1 MFLFDTDCLTILKQ
15 RSGGSFERLSERVSR
30 HSALEFFISIVSF
43 HEQVSG
49 WNVYVARAKDQR
61 GVVRGYE
68 KLEGLLLDYAQA
80 QLLPYDEAAASL
92 FDELRKEKVRVGTMD
107 LRIATIAISNN
118 MTLLTRNTVDF
129 ERIPGLT
136 FEDWT

>member
-15 RSGGSFERLSERVSR
+15 RSGHSFNRLSERVSG
-30 HSALEFFISIVSF
+30 HSQLEFFISIVSF

-49 WNVYVARAKDQR
+49 WNAYVARAKDQR
-61 GVVRGYE
+61 GVIRGYE
-68 KLEGLLLDYAQA
+68 KLERLLLDYAQA
-80 QLLPYDEAAASL
+80 QLLPYDEAAAGL
-92 FDELRKEKVRVGTMD
+92 FDELRRQKVRVGTMD
-107 LRIATIAISNN
+107 LRIAAIAISNN
-118 MTLLTRNTVDF
+118 MTLLTGNTVDF